1 MNAFSIIVNLF
12 ILMIFA
18 LGLKHTYQNFTQ
30 KVQYMEIINSL
41 RNFTFF
47 GSKKCGW
54 SNRQLEDLNL
64 DWNCKNFKIIN
75 CETQS
80 DLCSQHNIK
89 AFPTWISPSGQLY
102 TGYRSPSDLK
112 KMIIEN
118 SIKEIN

>member
-12 ILMIFA
+12 ILILFV

-30 KVQYMEIINSL
+30 KVQHMEIINSL
-41 RNFTFF
+41 HGFTFF

-54 SNRQLEDLNL
+54 SIKQLEDLNL
-64 DWNCKNFKIIN
+64 DWESKKFTIIN
-75 CETQS
+75 CETRA
-80 DLCSQHNIK
+80 DFCSQNNIK
-89 AFPTWISPSGQLY
+89 AFPTWRSPNGQLY